1 MKENHQVTDTDGNHA
16 EIHAEVVR
24 GRNIHYENSLAPGEG
39 LVTSTGSVL
48 AKQNLIVS
56 DSNYIKCSQSA
67 YNSAGNKASSGIE
80 IVHGESTNYQGS
92 ASAATIGDVLA
103 RQTLAA
109 GRFDYTKGIQTV
121 ADGQYFSGIEIDHG
135 LLTNYEGIASYQ
147 FSVASRI
154 SGSDQTLTTGKSNY
168 IKCSQH
174 ASDSAGNKANTD
186 LEIDHGYLTNY
197 HGGAGSFAGHYGSYS
212 IDASQVFDDVNG
224 KQIEIK
230 DLASDSVKTGEAHL
244 NIKDGKISE
253 YSGGITAYFHGM
265 HNRNYGPLMDS
276 SFIEASGKDIE
287 IRTSSSDPLIGK
299 SSARIEV
306 KDGILRNSLVG
317 SGWTRRTVHA
327 IVGLS
332 SESITGKKI
341 ELEASASNPENDK
354 ASLSI
359 YVIDGVAS
367 NIGIQAESWSQ
378 SANAWASQYTP
389 IDIENPK
396 LSSLLG
402 KQIRLD
408 ASAAD
413 KNGNTATVSTVVRDG
428 TIENALST
436 PINSA
441 NVDTSANTISASQ
454 AASGV
459 TGKKLELD
467 ATSKNAAKRR

>member
-1 MKENHQVTDTDGNHA
+1 MNILSQLILPGLLIISLIVPGAYAVSFVLTGESSGETGTDGFAVSAGKDALVKGSISANGAIVNPIIDIIGLGDLKENHQVTDTDGNHA

-56 DSNYIKCSQSA
+56 NSNYIKCSQSA

-212 IDASQVFDDVNG
+212 IDASQAFDDVNG

-230 DLASDSVKTGEAHL
+230 DLASDLVKTGEAHL

-317 SGWTRRTVHA
+317 SGWTEERSMPLWACRP
-327 IVGLS
+327 
-332 SESITGKKI
+332 
-341 ELEASASNPENDK
+341 NP
-354 ASLSI
+354 
-359 YVIDGVAS
+359 
-367 NIGIQAESWSQ
+367 
-378 SANAWASQYTP
+378 
-389 IDIENPK
+389 
-396 LSSLLG
+396 
-402 KQIRLD
+402 
-408 ASAAD
+408 
-413 KNGNTATVSTVVRDG
+413 
-428 TIENALST
+428 
-436 PINSA
+436 
-441 NVDTSANTISASQ
+441 
-454 AASGV
+454 
-459 TGKKLELD
+459 
-467 ATSKNAAKRR
+467 